1 MSKDNSCM
9 YCMLDN
15 RVSDLMIKI
24 ADMKVSSFYF
34 FREQTHPGRCIVAY
48 NKGHKGEVFQL
59 DDQEQKDFMDDLVKA
74 AAAVQKVFSPD
85 KINYASFGD
94 SVPHLHF
101 HVVPKY
107 RDGAKWG
114 GIFDMMP
121 EKKIFLNDGEY
132 DDAVS
137 SLKDALLSE

>member
-1 MSKDNSCM
+1 M
-9 YCMLDN
+9 YCMQDE
-15 RVSDLMIKI
+15 RVSNLMIEV
-24 ADMKVSSFYF
+24 AELKVSTFYF
-34 FREQTHPGRCIVAY
+34 FREQTHPGRCIVAF

-59 DDQEQKDFMDDLVKA
+59 SDQEQVDFMDDLVKA
-74 AAAVQKVFSPD
+74 ASAVQKVFGPD

-94 SVPHLHF
+94 GVPHLHF

-121 EKKIFLNDGEY
+121 EEKIYLSDAEY
-132 DDAVS
+132 EDAIAK
-137 SLKDALLSE
+137 LKAAL